1 MSVQSTLERATDEA
15 LVIARQLGFPVHG
28 EGATVALPQGYL
40 LAEHLRAAQEILSTP
55 IAISDLVVENKRV
68 S

>member
-1 MSVQSTLERATDEA
+1 MSIQSTLERATDEA
-15 LVIARQLGFPVHG
+15 LAIAQELGFPVCG

-40 LAEHLRAAQEILSTP
+40 LAEHLRAAQELLSAP